1 MIITKNI
8 EVIVGTKTFKHFQEL
23 GYNVKNGCTLN
34 IPVEHLNKGSH
45 LKIESKCDI
54 CGIIKT
60 LKFQDYNK
68 NISKYKFYSCSR
80 KCAQQKT
87 ESTNLEKYGV
97 KNVLENDLI
106 KSKIKETNI
115 KNYGVD
121 NPSKSG
127 IVKQIKKDTN
137 IKNSG
142 FDNPM
147 KNKLTIEKAQNTN
160 TKKYGGKSP
169 LCDKGILKKSE
180 KTCIKRYG
188 VKNAMQNTDVILK
201 NKKSN
206 YNLKEYVFPSGKKVS
221 IQGYENRA
229 IDLLLKSH
237 NENDIVVRDK
247 NIEEFI
253 GKIWYIGEDNKLH
266 RYFPDIFIISENK
279 IIEVKSDWTFNL
291 HKKMNLL
298 KRESCINN
306 GINFEFF
313 IFNKKQ
319 RVELSTLQ

>member
-8 EVIVGTKTFKHFQEL
+8 KVIVGTKTFKHFKEL
-23 GYNVKNGCTLN
+23 GYNVKNGCELK
-34 IPVEHLNKGSH
+34 IPIKHLNKGSH
-45 LKIESKCDI
+45 LKIESECDI
-54 CGIIKT
+54 CGNIKT
-60 LKFQDYNK
+60 LKYQDYNK

-87 ESTNLEKYGV
+87 ENTNLKKYGV

-115 KNYGVD
+115 KKYGVD
-121 NPSKSG
+121 NPSKSE
-127 IVKQIKKDTN
+127 IVKKIKRDTN

-147 KNKLTIEKAQNTN
+147 KNKLTLEKAQNTN
-160 TKKYGGKSP
+160 IKRYGYKNSLCNSDIKKKA
-169 LCDKGILKKSE
+169 E
-180 KTCIKRYG
+180 KTCLERYG
-188 VKNAMQNTDVILK
+188 VKNAMQNIDIIIK

-206 YNLKEYVFPSGKKVS
+206 YNLKEYTFPSGKKVS

-229 IDLLLKSH
+229 IDLLLKSY
-237 NENDIVVRDK
+237 NEKDIVIRDK
-247 NIEEFI
+247 KIEEFI
-253 GKIWYIGEDNKLH
+253 GEIWYIGEDKKSH
-266 RYFPDIFIISENK
+266 RYYPDIFIISENK

-291 HKKMNLL
+291 HKNMNLL
-298 KRESCINN
+298 KKESCINS
-306 GINFEFF
+306 GIDFEFF

-319 RVELSTLQ
+319 RIESSTL